1 MNEKI
6 KKAMLRSGSELNE
19 FSHVET
25 SNKSDRTRSS
35 SSRSGTPARSAV
47 TLSTT
52 SHPGVLNSKHR
63 PALHRSELVPQPRD
77 EPQAPHAAV
86 DGLNRRSRVLTTPP
100 ASSHK
105 QRAAASSSSSHRAED
120 HKREQEL
127 YQDELA
133 HSAATARRQLD
144 ARNAS

>member
-1 MNEKI
+1 
-6 KKAMLRSGSELNE
+6 MLRSGSELNE
-19 FSHVET
+19 FSHVEA

-35 SSRSGTPARSAV
+35 SSSSRTPACSAV
-47 TLSTT
+47 ALSTT
-52 SHPGVLNSKHR
+52 GHPGVLNSKHR
-63 PALHRSELVPQPRD
+63 PALHRPELVPQPRD

-105 QRAAASSSSSHRAED
+105 QRASASSSSSHRAED

-127 YQDELA
+127 HQDELA
-133 HSAATARRQLD
+133 HSAATARCQLD
-144 ARNAS
+144 ARDAS